1 MLVSKETLEIQSS
14 IYGERSW
21 IDKEISS
28 MMYYFS
34 SYIKLLTL
42 KSLEK
47 DIPDFLLCIFGVKL

>member
-1 MLVSKETLEIQSS
+1 MLVIKEILEIQAS
-14 IYGERSW
+14 IYGESRW
-21 IDKEISS
+21 MDKDTYS